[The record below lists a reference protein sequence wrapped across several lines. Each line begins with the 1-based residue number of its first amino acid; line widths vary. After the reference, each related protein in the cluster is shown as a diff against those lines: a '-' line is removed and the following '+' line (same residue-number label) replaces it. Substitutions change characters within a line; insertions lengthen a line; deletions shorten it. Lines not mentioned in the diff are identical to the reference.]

1 MSNALVTNTITLTAP
16 ATRMQAPDDLLAVA
30 RTMGNTSSF
39 SIKVSNISRS
49 GMLLEWHNEKFR
61 PPFREN
67 TLIEL
72 ELKTNVKGRPR
83 RINCLAKVV
92 RRNLGQS
99 SAQFG
104 VRMIHNDEQDHMNW
118 LEMITT
124 LEKSGASI

>member
-1 MSNALVTNTITLTAP
+1 MSNSLVPNTITLTAP
-16 ATRMQAPDDLLAVA
+16 AARMQAPDDLLAVA

-39 SIKVSNISRS
+39 SIRVSNISRS
-49 GMLLEWHNEKFR
+49 GMLLEWNNEKFR

-72 ELKTNVKGRPR
+72 ELKTNVKGQPR

-92 RRNLGQS
+92 RRNLSQS

-124 LEKSGASI
+124 LEKSSTPI

>member
-1 MSNALVTNTITLTAP
+1 
-16 ATRMQAPDDLLAVA
+16 
-30 RTMGNTSSF
+30 
-39 SIKVSNISRS
+39 
-49 GMLLEWHNEKFR
+49 MLLEWNHEKFR

-92 RRNLGQS
+92 RRQLNHS
-99 SAQFG
+99 TAQFG
-104 VRMIHNDEQDHMNW
+104 IRMIHNDEQDHMDW

-124 LEKSGASI
+124 LEKNIDKL